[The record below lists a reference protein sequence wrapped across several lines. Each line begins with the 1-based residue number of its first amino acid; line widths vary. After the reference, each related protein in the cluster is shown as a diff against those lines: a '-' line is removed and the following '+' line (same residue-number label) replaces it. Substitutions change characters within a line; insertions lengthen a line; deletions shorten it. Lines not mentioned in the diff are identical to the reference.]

1 MGVLDI
7 FDRDDELRAA
17 HQAKVKA
24 ERADKRAKYN
34 RSESK
39 LQKDIFDAI
48 VKNGYLVIRVNSS
61 VHMTEH
67 GTRLASYR
75 IVNTNETAGLS
86 DGIVFH
92 SHGAVFVE
100 IKKPG
105 AHGAMQGW
113 RIIRRIA
120 HGTNE
125 GNFQATPKI
134 PLICL
139 EIHSNAL
146 KTETEIG
153 LFLF

>member
-1 MGVLDI
+1 MAVLDI

-75 IVNTNETAGLS
+75 IINTNETAGLS

-92 SHGAVFVE
+92 SQGAVFVE

-105 AHGAMQGW
+105 GRLSEKQRKFMETCERYMMPYVVIDSVDKAMQLFPN
-113 RIIRRIA
+113 RRSTA
-120 HGTNE
+120 GT
-125 GNFQATPKI
+125 T
-134 PLICL
+134 
-139 EIHSNAL
+139 
-146 KTETEIG
+146 TT
-153 LFLF
+153 

>member
-1 MGVLDI
+1 MAVLDI

-48 VKNGYLVIRVNSS
+48 VRNGYLVVRVNSS

-105 AHGAMQGW
+105 GRLSEKQRKFMDTCERYMMPYVVIDSVEKAMQ
-113 RIIRRIA
+113 RFPNRRSTA
-120 HGTNE
+120 GT
-125 GNFQATPKI
+125 T
-134 PLICL
+134 
-139 EIHSNAL
+139 
-146 KTETEIG
+146 TT
-153 LFLF
+153 

>member
-34 RSESK
+34 RSETK

-48 VKNGYLVIRVNSS
+48 VKNGYLVVRVNSS

-105 AHGAMQGW
+105 GRLSEKQRKFMETCERYMMYYVVIDSVDKAMQLFPN
-113 RIIRRIA
+113 RPPKA
-120 HGTNE
+120 GT
-125 GNFQATPKI
+125 T
-134 PLICL
+134 
-139 EIHSNAL
+139 
-146 KTETEIG
+146 T
-153 LFLF
+153 

>member
-1 MGVLDI
+1 MAVLDI
-7 FDRDDELRAA
+7 FDRDDELRQA

-24 ERADKRAKYN
+24 ERAEKRAKYN

-48 VKNGYLVIRVNSS
+48 VKNGYLVVRVNSS

-105 AHGAMQGW
+105 GRLSEKQRKFMDTCERYMMPYVVIDSVEKAMQQFPN
-113 RIIRRIA
+113 RRSTA
-120 HGTNE
+120 GT
-125 GNFQATPKI
+125 TTI
-134 PLICL
+134 
-139 EIHSNAL
+139 
-146 KTETEIG
+146 
-153 LFLF
+153 

>member
-1 MGVLDI
+1 MAVLDI

-48 VKNGYLVIRVNSS
+48 VKNGYLVVRVNSS

-105 AHGAMQGW
+105 GRLSEKQRKFMETCERYMMYYVLIDSVDKAMQLFPN
-113 RIIRRIA
+113 RPPKA
-120 HGTNE
+120 GT
-125 GNFQATPKI
+125 T
-134 PLICL
+134 
-139 EIHSNAL
+139 
-146 KTETEIG
+146 TT
-153 LFLF
+153 

>member
-1 MGVLDI
+1 MAVLDI
-7 FDRDDELRAA
+7 FDRDDELRQA

-48 VKNGYLVIRVNSS
+48 VRNGYLVVRVNSS

-105 AHGAMQGW
+105 GRLSEKQRKFMETCERYMMPYVVIDSVEKAMQ
-113 RIIRRIA
+113 RFPNRRSTA
-120 HGTNE
+120 GT
-125 GNFQATPKI
+125 T
-134 PLICL
+134 
-139 EIHSNAL
+139 
-146 KTETEIG
+146 T
-153 LFLF
+153 